1 MSEENKN
8 LLTEIKQYQLNLNK
22 FSIGTII
29 SFKYPDDYVEDAKK
43 QKPQGRQGQ
52 IDK

>member
-8 LLTEIKQYQLNLNK
+8 LLTETKQYQLNLDK

-29 SFKYPDDYVEDAKK
+29 SFNL
-43 QKPQGRQGQ
+43 
-52 IDK
+52 I